1 MISNILQAH
10 EPSSTLLSATLAVV
24 AVWLLKWLLIPAS
37 NLPIVN
43 EKSILQLGQLSS
55 RKSYVA
61 GAADLLK
68 QGFAK
73 SAKGFRLITD
83 NGCQIV
89 ISPKYLEEI
98 RQHPDLSRDKA
109 SARELMSHLPGFEVF
124 REGSKDERI
133 LHVAVLTKL
142 TRTLGR
148 VTEHLSHE
156 TALSFQKHWTDE
168 QEWHAIPL
176 RSSITQII
184 AQTSSRVFLGE
195 KLCRDPAW
203 LHITIN
209 YASHVIQATEKLRQ
223 WPHALR
229 YLVHWVLP
237 TCRRLRQDM
246 RDALDLIIP
255 IIEERKQEKA
265 AALAAG
271 KDPVSYS
278 DAIDWMEDT
287 AKGRPYNPA
296 ISQLLLSMA
305 AIHTSADMLTQVLF
319 DIASR
324 PELLKALHEEIM
336 TVVREN
342 GWSKISLYKLVLMDS
357 TIKESQR
364 LKPIAITPMRRLA
377 TKDVRLSDGMFIP
390 KNTTILFPA
399 DAMWDPDFYENPNEF
414 DPYRYIRMRK
424 LPNRQA
430 QTEAQLVSPSP
441 NHLGWG
447 FGEHACPGRF
457 FAANELKIALT
468 QILLKYDLK
477 LDEERL
483 PEVRR
488 HGTSRTADPVA
499 KLVIRR
505 RQDDPSVQDLPCM
518 A

>member
-1 MISNILQAH
+1 MFVDLFLQQDAR
-10 EPSSTLLSATLAVV
+10 STLVGAGLALVIAWALRYLLS
-24 AVWLLKWLLIPAS
+24 KS
-37 NLPIVN
+37 SKLPIIN
-43 EKSILQLGQLSS
+43 KQSFFELGQISS
-55 RKSYVA
+55 KKGYVS
-61 GAADLLK
+61 GAANLIKD
-68 QGFAK
+68 GFTK
-73 SAKGFRLITD
+73 SAKGFRLVTD

-89 ISPKYLEEI
+89 LSPKYLEEI

-133 LHVAVLTKL
+133 LHDAVLTKL

-156 TALSFQKHWTDE
+156 TALSFEKHWTDDH
-168 QEWHAIPL
+168 EWHAVPL

-195 KLCRDPAW
+195 KLCRDPEW

-209 YASHVIQATEKLRQ
+209 YAVHVITATEQLRQ
-223 WPHALR
+223 WPHMLR
-229 YLVHWVLP
+229 HVVHWFLP

-246 RDALDLIIP
+246 RDALGLILP
-255 IIEERKQEKA
+255 LLKERKDEKDA
-265 AALAAG
+265 ARAAG
-271 KDPVSYS
+271 QKPVSYS

-287 AKGRPYNPA
+287 AKGREYNPA

-319 DIASR
+319 DIAGR
-324 PELLKALHEEIM
+324 EELVTALREEIM
-336 TVVREN
+336 TVVRDN
-342 GWSKISLYKLVLMDS
+342 GWHKISLYKLVLMDS

-377 TKDVRLSDGMFIP
+377 TKDVSLSDGMFIP

-399 DAMWDPDFYENPNEF
+399 DAMWDPDFYENPEEF
-414 DPYRYIRMRK
+414 DPYRYMRMRES
-424 LPNRQA
+424 PNRQA
-430 QTEAQLVSPSP
+430 QTAAQLVSPSP

-447 FGEHACPGRF
+447 FGQHACPGRF
-457 FAANELKIALT
+457 FAANELKIALC
-468 QILLKYDLK
+468 QLLLKYDFK
-477 LDEERL
+477 LDQERL
-483 PEVRR
+483 PEIRR

-505 RQDDPSVQDLPCM
+505 REDDAAVKDLPCM